1 MVLEDEAEGVEPV
14 AGLDVQALRA
24 GDDLGVRPW
33 PVAHR
38 PVVDRGGAHGAL
50 AVDDEGLVGL
60 GAQGRVEQVQALEAK
75 LATLSGRGAGSDLE
89 ARHGLLVD
97 RSSAKKELASLLKMV
112 NSIGTGGVG
121 SCVLLCVE
129 LGRELGALFI
139 GRCLVQVQHGF
150 LRARS
155 ITNAS

>member
-1 MVLEDEAEGVEPV
+1 MSSNSTTDNHTTRHSNYISLPLVLEDEAEGVEPV

-60 GAQGRVEQVQALEAK
+60 GAQGRVEQVQALEAE
-75 LATLSGRGAGSDLE
+75 LAALGVRGAGSDLE
-89 ARHGLLVD
+89 AGGVGRHERGS
-97 RSSAKKELASLLKMV
+97 RSSSAKKELAAD
-112 NSIGTGGVG
+112 G
-121 SCVLLCVE
+121 S
-129 LGRELGALFI
+129 
-139 GRCLVQVQHGF
+139 
-150 LRARS
+150 
-155 ITNAS
+155 